1 MSVFSISEATT
12 LIKLHL
18 ENEPILRDLSIRGEV
33 SNATA
38 SAAGHVYFTLKDSA
52 SQIRCVMFRPQRN
65 RHLVETGV
73 SLIAHGSI
81 SVYEARGD
89 LQFYVREVVPD
100 GSGTISE
107 ELEALRNALEK
118 EGVFEPTRKRVL
130 PKFPLIIG
138 LITSTQGAVLHDIQN
153 VLRRRYPLVTLRVA
167 PTAVQGTAA
176 VSGILEGIRNLN
188 TEGKVDLIILARGG
202 GSSEDLEAF
211 NDEAVVR
218 AIHGSKIPIVTGIG
232 HDTDTTL
239 SDLAADVH
247 APTPS
252 AAAELSVPNS
262 DDLFH
267 QVLDNHTGL
276 GTQFRNFLFQRSQSI
291 HSARAKLDSAT
302 PDFARA
308 YQRIDDAVA
317 NSARVLTTQY
327 ALHSEALRSLK
338 ARLATLNPNDVLR
351 RGYSV
356 LTVENTGQI
365 VTSHRQ
371 VDKGISLTSATPD
384 GFIHSIV
391 TGVSDNPEEL
401 GANHGD

>member
-33 SNATA
+33 SNATV

-100 GSGTISE
+100 GTGTISE

-118 EGVFEPTRKRVL
+118 EGVFEPTRKRKL

-153 VLRRRYPLVTLRVA
+153 VLKRRYPLVTLRIA
-167 PTAVQGTAA
+167 PTAVQGTSA
-176 VSGILEGIRNLN
+176 VPGILDGIRDLN
-188 TEGKVDLIILARGG
+188 TEGKVDIIILARGG

-218 AIHGSKIPIVTGIG
+218 AIHGSKIPVVTGIG

-239 SDLAADVH
+239 CDLAADVH

-267 QVLDNHTGL
+267 QVLDTHTGL
-276 GTQFRNFLFQRSQSI
+276 GSEFRNSLFQRSQSI
-291 HSARAKLDSAT
+291 DSAKAKLESGK
-302 PDFARA
+302 PDFART
-308 YQRIDDAVA
+308 YQRIDDAITI
-317 NSARVLTTQY
+317 SARTLTTQY

-338 ARLATLNPNDVLR
+338 ARLATLNPDNVLR

-356 LTVENTGQI
+356 LTVEDTGEI
-365 VTSHRQ
+365 VTTHRQ
-371 VDKGISLTSATPD
+371 VDKGVSLTAATPD
-384 GFIHSIV
+384 GLIHSIV
-391 TGVSDNPEEL
+391 TGISETPPRS
-401 GANHGD
+401 